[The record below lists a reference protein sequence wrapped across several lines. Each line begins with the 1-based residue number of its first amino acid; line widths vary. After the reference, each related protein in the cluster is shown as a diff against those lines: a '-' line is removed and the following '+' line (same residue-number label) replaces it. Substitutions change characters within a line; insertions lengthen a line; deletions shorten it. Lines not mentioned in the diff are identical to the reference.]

1 MNNLI
6 AVMRDWVQE
15 RGGRGLTRPW
25 LVFKEDSNAIKHS
38 AWVEVED
45 PDVLG
50 QIILWETG
58 ECEVDLGSTRDNE
71 VNLISS
77 HQFMSAQELTEALE
91 EAMDFANAV
100 ISRSRT

>member
-6 AVMRDWVQE
+6 AVMRDWVHE

-25 LVFKEDSNAIKHS
+25 LVFTEDLNTIKHS
-38 AWVEVED
+38 ARVEVED

-58 ECEVDLGSTRDNE
+58 ECEIDLGSTMDIE
-71 VNLISS
+71 VSLISS
-77 HQFMSAQELTEALE
+77 HRFVSAQELTQALE
-91 EAMDFANAV
+91 EAMEFANAV
-100 ISRSRT
+100 ISRR

>member
-6 AVMRDWVQE
+6 AVMRDWVDE

-25 LVFKEDSNAIKHS
+25 LVFREDSNAIKHS
-38 AWVEVED
+38 ARVEVED

-58 ECEVDLGSTRDNE
+58 ECEVDLGSTTDTE

-77 HQFMSAQELTEALE
+77 HQFVTAQELTQALE
-91 EAMDFANAV
+91 EAMAFASAV
-100 ISRSRT
+100 ISRSK